1 MRKSTFIFT
10 EEWSQSISEYLIKI
24 KKLHALSYED
34 IATKLKTYDID
45 ITPKSLAVRFS
56 SGKLSSNLLAA
67 SLIAMG
73 ESSVN
78 LKTIEGLY
86 LQKINKDGQ

>member
-1 MRKSTFIFT
+1 MPKSAFIFT

-34 IATKLKTYDID
+34 IATRLKAYDIE
-45 ITPKSLAVRFS
+45 ITSKSLAVRFS

-78 LKTIEGLY
+78 LKKIEDLY
-86 LQKINKDGQ
+86 LSKTSQHNN